1 MFRSLWRVVGLRV
14 AYSYFLLSVQS
25 LDFFGFLIYPS
36 RSEAG
41 PEACFLDPLE
51 DTEISSSEMVDKPA
65 NSSMNWIMR
74 EKSASLP
81 FAMAAVYICWAAAVA
96 GMDTDKS

>member
-1 MFRSLWRVVGLRV
+1 MFRSLWQVVGLCV
-14 AYSYFLLSVQS
+14 AYFYFLL
-25 LDFFGFLIYPS
+25 
-36 RSEAG
+36 
-41 PEACFLDPLE
+41 
-51 DTEISSSEMVDKPA
+51 SSSEMVDKPA

-96 GMDTDKS
+96 GIDTDTSQAWLNIRLKSLCMSERAKLVGYSSRLTFSSLDF